1 MPLPKQGSS
10 LLFSNSFFIFIT
22 RFFPSL
28 ASLLVIIW
36 YSRNLSPDVYGNYQ
50 RFWIQLNVIYPL
62 ACFGIHVLIMT
73 YSRGFILGLLQKINA
88 RQYGLYA
95 LWIAGLSGLFAVLE
109 YQSLGV
115 NFVIPFLFMMAWAV
129 GTIFESFLIVC
140 RNYGSL
146 TIINVL
152 YAVAFCFIHWYVLQ
166 QGFSLPVLFTYLF
179 VLVGLRL
186 CIYAGITIGDMKRG
200 AGEANDDFEL
210 SSVRALWL
218 HLGVYDVTQ
227 MLFNWVD
234 KFIIA
239 LLLTASLSAVY
250 YNGTQ
255 NIPFLPLLMSAA
267 GSAVLIQLAGGKK
280 TEETA
285 NIIAYMNGS
294 GRLLSCIVFPIFFFL
309 LFFRHQL
316 IITLFTE
323 KYAAAVPIFAVAILV
338 LPLKSYSFTT
348 VLQRLHKGNIINIG
362 SIADLVLAI
371 GLMYPLYLWLGLPG
385 VALSFVITT
394 YLQAGFY
401 LFYSARLLRVSPLR
415 LIPYVDWL
423 IKFIVFAAVFI
434 TIHYAFERYFTE
446 KISLILGIVVMAI
459 ASLASLLI
467 ELNKQKKDGG
477 ISS

>member
-1 MPLPKQGSS
+1 MPLPKQGSN

-36 YSRNLSPDVYGNYQ
+36 YSRHLSPDVYGNYQ

-62 ACFGIHVLIMT
+62 ACFGIHVLIVT
-73 YSRGFILGLLQKINA
+73 YSRGFILNLLERIKA
-88 RQYGLYA
+88 RHYMLYA
-95 LWIAGLSGLFAVLE
+95 LWIMMLSGLFAILE
-109 YQSLGV
+109 YKSLNV
-115 NFVIPFLFMMAWAV
+115 TFLIPFLFMLAWSLS
-129 GTIFESFLIVC
+129 TIFESFLIVGK
-140 RNYGSL
+140 NYRS
-146 TIINVL
+146 IVSINIL
-152 YAVAFCFIHWYVLQ
+152 YSAAFCFIHWFVLQ
-166 QGFSLPVLFTYLF
+166 QGFSLQALFTYLF

-186 CIYAGITIGDMKRG
+186 CIYAGITIGDMKRA
-200 AGEANDDFEL
+200 AGEVTEDFAL

-227 MLFNWVD
+227 MLFNWID

-239 LLLTASLSAVY
+239 FLLTASLSAVY

-280 TEETA
+280 ADETA
-285 NIIAYMNGS
+285 NIIAYMNKS

-362 SIADLVLAI
+362 SLVDLVLAC

-401 LFYSARLLRVSPLR
+401 LFYSAKLLQVSPLK
-415 LIPYVDWL
+415 LIPYVDWI
-423 IKFIVFAAVFI
+423 IKLIVFAIVFI
-434 TIHYAFERYFTE
+434 TIHYAFGRYFTE
-446 KISLILGIVVMAI
+446 KISLILGIGVMAVV
-459 ASLASLLI
+459 SMTSLLI
-467 ELNKQKKDGG
+467 ELNKQKRDGR
-477 ISS
+477 I